1 MRLFSRNA
9 AIGNKPK
16 LELSTYY
23 LPSVIG
29 SLVGTLATFM
39 DGRYST
45 PTFLFLSVL
54 FGLITWLILF
64 NQLVEQ
70 PLPLYLLGRWD
81 DNYQFSNRDVYLLLS
96 FIAYI
101 KQLVGLLPLN
111 LLTNTLIASLFAFTL
126 NKLY

>member
-1 MRLFSRNA
+1 MRLFSRNE

-29 SLVGTLATFM
+29 SLAGTLATFM

-45 PTFLFLSVL
+45 PVFLFLSVL

-64 NQLVEQ
+64 NQLVDP

-111 LLTNTLIASLFAFTL
+111 LLTNALIASLFAFTL